1 MRRRFAVTIGV
12 LTALAAVAAAC
23 TPTGGQTGESTEAT
37 QVAPTQV
44 APTEA
49 AETAPTPETKTL
61 FVGPELVDCTGVA
74 PQKCLQVREDPDGEY
89 QLFYSNIEGFTFE
102 PGFEYELLVSVETVA
117 NPPADGSSLR
127 YTLIEVV
134 NKMPVATVE
143 PAETAAG
150 LEGTR
155 WVLESQ
161 VGPNGETV
169 PALPDREV
177 TAEFSDGALTGS
189 GGCNNYFGSYTV
201 DGANLTIGQVGST
214 MMACMPEAIMQQE
227 TQFFANLQS
236 AATYTIVDGQLQ
248 IADATGNVVL
258 TFAAT
263 EPIALTGTTWAATG
277 YNNGREAVVSVLNG
291 TSVTAV
297 FGEDGTLSGLAGCNQ
312 YTAGYTTD
320 GETITIEPPASTRM
334 FCTEPEG
341 IMDQEAAYLAAL
353 PTAAT
358 YRIDGNKLEL
368 RTAGGALVA
377 TYIVAA
383 PESAAVDPAVAE
395 ALANALLPLGYAGT
409 ETIQLTD
416 GSFSATVADSSA
428 EVTVTLVGE
437 YTTFGML
444 ADGREA
450 AATILATQMGGSGT
464 FYDLAVVP
472 FENGQPGPAATAFLG
487 DRVQLNSVSITDGQI
502 VVDMITHSADDPMCC
517 PTQHVMQVYALNGDV
532 LELVSTVEVAS

>member
-74 PQKCLQVREDPDGEY
+74 PQKCLQVKEDPDGEY
-89 QLFYSNIEGFTFE
+89 QFFYSNIEGFTFE
-102 PGFEYELLVSVETVA
+102 PGYEYELLVSVETVA

-143 PAETAAG
+143 PAEAAAG

-155 WVLESQ
+155 WLLESLA
-161 VGPNGETV
+161 GPDGETV

-320 GETITIEPPASTRM
+320 GETITVEPPASTRM

-368 RTAGGALVA
+368 RTADGALVA

-395 ALANALLPLGYAGT
+395 ALANATYPLDYAGT
-409 ETIQLTD
+409 EAIQLTD
-416 GSFSATVADSSA
+416 GSFTATVADSSA
-428 EVTVTLVGE
+428 EVTVTLVSE